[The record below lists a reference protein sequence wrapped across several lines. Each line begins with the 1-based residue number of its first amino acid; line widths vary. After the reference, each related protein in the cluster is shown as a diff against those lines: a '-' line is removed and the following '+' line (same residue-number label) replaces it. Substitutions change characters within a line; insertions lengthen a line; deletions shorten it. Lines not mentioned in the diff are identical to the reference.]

1 MARRCAAC
9 ACLLPH
15 YHVVVAAV
23 TFLVLMIGAGVRAA
37 PGLLTVQLEAA
48 TGWDRGVIGGA
59 VALNTL
65 LYGVLGPFVVAA
77 IGVLGVP
84 RVVVASL
91 LSLALGVGVSS
102 EMAGASA
109 TPALLYVMWGVL
121 VGVGSAGVATV
132 LGSVVADRWFVRRRS
147 TVVGLFHG
155 PECTS
160 SRKEVRALARAAK
173 AARFRARRPL
183 RLSGGARRD
192 PRKRALASRSV
203 DLS

>member
-48 TGWDRGVIGGA
+48 TGWDRGVI
-59 VALNTL
+59 
-65 LYGVLGPFVVAA
+65 
-77 IGVLGVP
+77 
-84 RVVVASL
+84 
-91 LSLALGVGVSS
+91 
-102 EMAGASA
+102 
-109 TPALLYVMWGVL
+109 
-121 VGVGSAGVATV
+121 
-132 LGSVVADRWFVRRRS
+132 GSVVADRWFVRRRS